1 MIAFLAAVLKKRNTK
16 EDLGIWRRRT
26 LKQEMSNVED
36 HPLFLIVCPA
46 SVLYNW
52 KEELDTWGHFRYA
65 VFHQDRKADAIELA
79 RKRNIEVLLTTYDT
93 VKQNKDLLESQSW
106 AASIFDEV
114 HRLKDPKTQV
124 TKCMKSMNLGV
135 RIGLTGTPIQ
145 NNLMELW
152 CLLDW
157 TNPNCLGS
165 AASFEEKWV
174 RPILEGQ
181 RFDST
186 KRELAV
192 TRTKQ
197 EELLSLIH
205 I

>member
-1 MIAFLAAVLKKRNTK
+1 
-16 EDLGIWRRRT
+16 
-26 LKQEMSNVED
+26 
-36 HPLFLIVCPA
+36 
-46 SVLYNW
+46 
-52 KEELDTWGHFRYA
+52 
-65 VFHQDRKADAIELA
+65 
-79 RKRNIEVLLTTYDT
+79 
-93 VKQNKDLLESQSW
+93 
-106 AASIFDEV
+106 
-114 HRLKDPKTQV
+114 
-124 TKCMKSMNLGV
+124 
-135 RIGLTGTPIQ
+135 LTGTPIQ

-197 EELLSLIH
+197 EELSKLIGNWFLRRTKLLITSQLPSKGLSI
-205 I
+205 IM